1 MCSTPGNEFD
11 DLGCFDIAY
20 DARSRPDDTG
30 RSFGPGCECRAVGKE
45 VGVSFT
51 FFAVEYR
58 YLTLESFDT
67 PVYIRFLQSG
77 APIVDK
83 VTRGIIV
90 ATIDDNVVWFDNFPC
105 IFFG

>member
-1 MCSTPGNEFD
+1 MKKICLRKSLWYFTRLNIECETFEGEQVDGKKPVVEGCSTPGNEFD

-51 FFAVEYR
+51 F
-58 YLTLESFDT
+58 LPLNIDT
-67 PVYIRFLQSG
+67 
-77 APIVDK
+77 
-83 VTRGIIV
+83 
-90 ATIDDNVVWFDNFPC
+90 
-105 IFFG
+105 